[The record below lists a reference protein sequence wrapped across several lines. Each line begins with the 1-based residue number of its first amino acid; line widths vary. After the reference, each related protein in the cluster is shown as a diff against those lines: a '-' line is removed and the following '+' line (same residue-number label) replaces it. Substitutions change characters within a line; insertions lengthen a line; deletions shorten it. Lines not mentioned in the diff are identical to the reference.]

1 MSTAPALTGDFAEI
15 TAARFR
21 WAVHAGAG
29 GWIDD
34 DLAFTRDWGFD
45 LAAITCPVV
54 VWQGSHD
61 LMVPPSHGEWLVAHI
76 PRAVP
81 RPFPEKGT
89 SRSQWVVTRRSW
101 RTWSPAEPYRPSFS
115 ERTRTSIRGLVAR
128 PECSRAPRP
137 SCVFTTSTYG
147 ESEGRMPACT

>member
-1 MSTAPALTGDFAEI
+1 MFLSVNGTAQSYGTAQSVPLRSITSLPETGQQQADTTLARACLTGEFAEI

-34 DLAFTRDWGFD
+34 DLAFTHDWAFD
-45 LAAITCPVV
+45 LAAISCPVL

-61 LMVPPSHGEWLVAHI
+61 LMVPPAHGEWLAAHV

-81 RPFPEKGT
+81 MLFPEEGHL
-89 SRSQWVVTRRSW
+89 SLAVGR
-101 RTWSPAEPYRPSFS
+101 YR
-115 ERTRTSIRGLVAR
+115 EIVADVVAR
-128 PECSRAPRP
+128 GTAP
-137 SCVFTTSTYG
+137 
-147 ESEGRMPACT
+147 A